1 MLTAGPKAGTTYNF
15 APMQASLGAPCNYGA
30 DNTGVI
36 IAGTVKSTLKP
47 MPTPVPK
54 PGTGTVCNFTSGPLA
69 LTTADFSPK
78 RAPLGTPC
86 ADGHGSSGVMV
97 EH

>member
-1 MLTAGPKAGTTYNF
+1 
-15 APMQASLGAPCNYGA
+15 MQAAIGAPCNYGP

-36 IAGTVKSTLKP
+36 IAGTSQP
-47 MPTPVPK
+47 PPPK
-54 PGTGTVCNFTSGPLA
+54 PVAPAPVMGSVCSFTSGPLA

-86 ADGHGSSGVMV
+86 TDGHGSHGVIV